1 MPRPFLGTLGEN
13 FGLSLRFSPQ
23 KISPYS
29 QRPRLTTLQTG
40 FPNPEHTCSVLL
52 MEEESPHRPCPWRAG
67 GHREVPAGAGG
78 CVNRKPGKT
87 GPPWD
92 RMSQPGLWQFV
103 CLGTEERGQG
113 GNQTFKEAQ

>member
-52 MEEESPHRPCPWRAG
+52 MEEESPHRPCPCAL
-67 GHREVPAGAGG
+67 E
-78 CVNRKPGKT
+78 
-87 GPPWD
+87 
-92 RMSQPGLWQFV
+92 
-103 CLGTEERGQG
+103 GTERRQRGQ
-113 GNQTFKEAQ
+113 EDA